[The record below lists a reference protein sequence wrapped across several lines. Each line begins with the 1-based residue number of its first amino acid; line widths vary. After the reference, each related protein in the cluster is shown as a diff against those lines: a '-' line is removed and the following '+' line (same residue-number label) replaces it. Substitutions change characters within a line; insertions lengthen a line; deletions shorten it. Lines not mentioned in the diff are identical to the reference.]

1 MTKFTKIVG
10 LALVLAA
17 AASVQAQQKGQ
28 GSGLYGELAISPIKL
43 DLDDGAQSKAGYNLN
58 GMRVILGQKIH
69 PNLSVEGMLGMGL
82 GDDTKSVVINNIT
95 AKSTVKVNNFMGAYL
110 RAHTLLTPELE
121 VFGRAGFARMKLSV
135 TEVVGGKTEKNSSTD
150 NSFSYGLG
158 MNYNL
163 NKTTYVG
170 LDVTRYNTEG
180 KSKVQGVSLT
190 AGYRF

>member
-1 MTKFTKIVG
+1 MTNLMKIVG
-10 LALVLAA
+10 LTLVLAA
-17 AASVQAQQKGQ
+17 SAAVQAQQKGQ
-28 GSGLYGELAISPIKL
+28 GSGLYGELAFSPIKV
-43 DLDDGAQSKAGYNLN
+43 DLDDGAQSKAAYDVN
-58 GMRVILGQKIH
+58 GMRVVLGQKIH
-69 PNLSVEGMLGMGL
+69 PNLSVEGMLGTGL
-82 GDDTKSVVINNIT
+82 GDDSKTVVINKINV
-95 AKSTVKVNNFMGAYL
+95 KSTVKVSNFMGAYL
-110 RAHTLLTPELE
+110 RAHTHLTPEVE
-121 VFGRAGFARMKLSV
+121 VFGRAGFARMNLRA
-135 TEVVGGKTEKNSSTD
+135 TVVAGNMSEKTETTD

>member
-1 MTKFTKIVG
+1 MTKLMKIVG
-10 LALVLAA
+10 LTLVLAA
-17 AASVQAQQKGQ
+17 SASVQAQQKGQ

-43 DLDDGAQSKAGYNLN
+43 DLDDGAQSKSAYDVN
-58 GMRVILGQKIH
+58 GMRVVLGQKIH
-69 PNLSVEGMLGMGL
+69 PNLSVEGMLGTGL
-82 GDDTKSVVINNIT
+82 GDDSKTVVIDKISV
-95 AKSTVKVNNFMGAYL
+95 KSTVKVRNFMGAYL
-110 RAHTLLTPELE
+110 RAHTHLTPEIE
-121 VFGRAGFARMKLSV
+121 VFGRAGFARMTLRATAVAGNMS
-135 TEVVGGKTEKNSSTD
+135 EKTESTD

-170 LDVTRYNTEG
+170 LDLTRYNTEG

>member
-1 MTKFTKIVG
+1 MTKFTKIIG
-10 LALVLAA
+10 LTLVLAA

-43 DLDDGAQSKAGYNLN
+43 DLDDGAQSKAGSNLN

>member
-1 MTKFTKIVG
+1 MTKSTKIIV

-17 AASVQAQQKGQ
+17 TASVQAQQKGQ

-43 DLDDGAQSKAGYNLN
+43 DIDDGAQSKAGYNVNSL
-58 GMRVILGQKIH
+58 RAVLGQKIH
-69 PNLSVEGMLGMGL
+69 PNLSVEGMLGLGL
-82 GDDTKSVVINNIT
+82 GDDTKTVVVSNIT

-110 RAHTLLTPELE
+110 RAHTHLTPELE
-121 VFGRAGFARMKLSV
+121 VFGRAGVARM
-135 TEVVGGKTEKNSSTD
+135 TMRATVVAGNMSEKTEFTD

-170 LDVTRYNTEG
+170 LDVTRYNTDG
-180 KSKVQGVSLT
+180 KSKVQGVALT

>member
-1 MTKFTKIVG
+1 MTKFTKIIG
-10 LALVLAA
+10 LTLVLAA

-43 DLDDGAQSKAGYNLN
+43 DLDDGAQSKAGYNVNSL
-58 GMRVILGQKIH
+58 RAVLGQKIH

-82 GDDTKSVVINNIT
+82 GDDTKTAVVSNIT
-95 AKSTVKVNNFMGAYL
+95 AKSTVKVSNFMGAYL
-110 RAHTLLTPELE
+110 RAHTYLTPELE
-121 VFGRAGFARMKLSV
+121 VFGRAGVARM
-135 TEVVGGKTEKNSSTD
+135 TMRATVVAGNMSEKTDFTD

-170 LDVTRYNTEG
+170 LDVTRYNTDG
-180 KSKVQGVSLT
+180 KSKVQGVALT

>member
-1 MTKFTKIVG
+1 MTKFKKIIG
-10 LALVLAA
+10 LTLVLAA

-58 GMRVILGQKIH
+58 GLRVILGQKIH

-121 VFGRAGFARMKLSV
+121 VFGRAGFARMKLSATV
-135 TEVVGGKTEKNSSTD
+135 AAGNLSEKTSSTD